1 MIELLRSIF
10 EPLFELMGAVL
21 TTFHDWGVPWWLSIV
36 MLTVGVRTLLF
47 PLTVRQVKSMRKM
60 QDLKPELD
68 EIRTKYKDDRQK
80 QQEEQMRLYGE
91 RKVNPLG
98 SCLPLFIQL
107 PIFLVLY
114 YTIKEFEHLESFRT
128 GGLFWFKDLT
138 VADPYFILPV
148 AYVLTMMAS
157 QELTIRRTDPQ
168 QKQLMRFMP
177 LVFGSFL
184 AFGGF
189 PSGLFVYWVTSNTIT
204 FCQNLIVYGRSPKAV
219 PEETTSSKEAREDED
234 RPTSERV
241 ATGPDSSSPE
251 HSTTGAKGNGEA
263 RRSNAARR
271 NRRKKAK
278 KKR

>member
-1 MIELLRSIF
+1 MIELLKGIF
-10 EPLFELMGAVL
+10 EPLFALMGAML
-21 TTFHDWGVPWWLSIV
+21 TTFHDWGAPWWLSIV
-36 MLTVGVRTLLF
+36 MLTIGVRTLLF

-80 QQEEQMRLYGE
+80 QQEEQMKLYGE
-91 RKVNPLG
+91 REINPLG
-98 SCLPLFIQL
+98 SCLPLVIQL

-114 YTIKEFEHLESFRT
+114 YTIKQFENLESFRT
-128 GGLFWFKDLT
+128 GGLFWFQDLT
-138 VADPYFILPV
+138 AADPYYILPV

-204 FCQNLIVYGRSPKAV
+204 FSQNLIIYSRSPKSV
-219 PEETTSSKEAREDED
+219 PEETRKPKEASEHGN
-234 RPTSERV
+234 RPTSNTV
-241 ATGPDSSSPE
+241 ATGPGSPPE
-251 HSTTGAKGNGEA
+251 APAPDARSNGEA
-263 RRSNAARR
+263 RKSNAAKR

-278 KKR
+278 KRR